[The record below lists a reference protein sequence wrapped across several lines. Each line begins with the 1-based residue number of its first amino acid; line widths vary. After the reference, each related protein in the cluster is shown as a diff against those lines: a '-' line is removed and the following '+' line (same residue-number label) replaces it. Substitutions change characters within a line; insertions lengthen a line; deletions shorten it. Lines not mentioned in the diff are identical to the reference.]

1 MISVEN
7 LSFEYPGTLALDD
20 VSIAVSEGAVAA
32 LVGPNGAGKTTL
44 LRCLAALDRPLS
56 GAVSIGGTD
65 VIEEPRRC
73 HRMVGYLSD
82 FFGLYD
88 NLTARQCLTY
98 VAAAGGIGEAERPG
112 AVVRAAE
119 RLDIIDLLPS
129 KAGAMSRGQRQR
141 LAIAQAVVHDP
152 KVLLLDEPASGLDP
166 EARHSLSKLF
176 LELAA
181 KGMTLLVSSHI
192 LAELA
197 EYSTEMIILK
207 KGRIVS
213 HETIAASDDKGA
225 GPSSWTSIRLTVTE
239 PAVALVTLL
248 SSKEG
253 VSEVRVEERSA
264 VFNFSG
270 DDAGRHT
277 LLSELLGDGLKI
289 DSFAEEKA
297 NIHDQ
302 YISRMKDG
310 AETDGGGEGGA

>member
-1 MISVEN
+1 VIEASN

-20 VSIAVSEGAVAA
+20 VSITVADGAVAA

-44 LRCLAALDRPLS
+44 LKCLAALDRPLS
-56 GAVSIGGTD
+56 GAITIGDTD
-65 VIEEPRRC
+65 VIEEPRQC

-88 NLTARQCLTY
+88 NLTTLQCLTY
-98 VAAAGGIGEAERPG
+98 VASANGISASDRDG
-112 AVVRAAE
+112 AVKRAAE
-119 RLDIIDLLPS
+119 RLDITDLLGN

-141 LAIAQAVVHDP
+141 LAIAQAVVHEP

-176 LELAA
+176 LSLAA
-181 KGMTLLVSSHI
+181 EGMTLLVSSHI
-192 LAELA
+192 LAELE

-207 KGRIVS
+207 KGRVVS
-213 HETIAASDDKGA
+213 HESITDD
-225 GPSSWTSIRLTVTE
+225 GPSSWTSIRLTIAG
-239 PAVALVTLL
+239 PAEALVTALD
-248 SSKEG
+248 SKNG
-253 VSEVRVEERSA
+253 VSEVRVEENEA

-270 DDAGRHT
+270 DASGRHK
-277 LLSELLGDGLKI
+277 LLKELLNDGLKI
-289 DSFAEEKA
+289 DSFAEEKI

-310 AETDGGGEGGA
+310 EDSKEDGGDGT